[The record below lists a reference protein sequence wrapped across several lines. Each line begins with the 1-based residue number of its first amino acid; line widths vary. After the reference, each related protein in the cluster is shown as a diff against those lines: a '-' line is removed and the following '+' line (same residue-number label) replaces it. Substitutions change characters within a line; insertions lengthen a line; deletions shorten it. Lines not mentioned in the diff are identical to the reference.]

1 MFININS
8 QGRKTYLEKGSVI
21 PLPKSVPAIQYCL
34 FPSIIL
40 SANKC
45 SIFAVLHGSL
55 GLAVTC
61 KIQEI
66 WDLPLSQFLVNT
78 SLLMHVFSEVIF
90 SSSCGQLWILNVL
103 LKHLH

>member
-8 QGRKTYLEKGSVI
+8 QGRKTYLEKGLVI
-21 PLPKSVPAIQYCL
+21 PLPISVPAIQYCL
-34 FPSIIL
+34 FPSIML
-40 SANKC
+40 SASKC

-66 WDLPLSQFLVNT
+66 WDLPLSQFLINAF
-78 SLLMHVFSEVIF
+78 LLMFFVKPFSLPVVDNSAF
-90 SSSCGQLWILNVL
+90 
-103 LKHLH
+103 